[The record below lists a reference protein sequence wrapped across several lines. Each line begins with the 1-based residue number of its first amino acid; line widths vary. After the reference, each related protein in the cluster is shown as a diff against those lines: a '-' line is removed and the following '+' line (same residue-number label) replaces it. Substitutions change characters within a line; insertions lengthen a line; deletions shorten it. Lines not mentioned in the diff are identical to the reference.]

1 MADFVYAG
9 IYAPGSLAL
18 AGPEGSLLPAG
29 DATVT
34 ILNSSSEVPT
44 FYTDRTKDTPVSPDL
59 VTDSSGNWGPYWV
72 DPGEGYS
79 YSVVD
84 AQGNSHGPYSFTV
97 NPDPE
102 EPTVTFV
109 DFTVHSLTIA
119 TGVEWHNTTAGSQL
133 VLVPVVYTP
142 TGSDAAILKVGL
154 SASTIGSAGATDTE
168 FPISGPVVT
177 LTHRFIVPPGWYLR
191 LDVDVNNCAVIQAGS
206 YQAIAA

>member
-1 MADFVYAG
+1 MADFTYAG
-9 IYAPGSLAL
+9 LYAPGTLVLADEEGNL
-18 AGPEGSLLPAG
+18 APAAA
-29 DATVT
+29 ATVA
-34 ILNSSSEVPT
+34 ILNSSSETPT
-44 FYTDRTKDTPVSPDL
+44 FYTNRTKGGTTTPDF
-59 VTDSSGNWGPYWV
+59 VTDANGNWGPYFI
-72 DPGEGYS
+72 DPGAGYT
-79 YSVVD
+79 YTVVD

-102 EPTVTFV
+102 ESTVTFV
-109 DFTVHSLTIA
+109 DYTVNSLTIT

-154 SASTIGSAGATDTE
+154 SASTIGSAGPTDSE